1 MTLCTE
7 RSRTLDD
14 IRAFLGGNE
23 AADITPHDREAAYAF
38 IERALVRFRY
48 HLGLSRAGKGRV
60 REFLAKVTGYSD
72 SQLSRLIAQQR
83 RTGRIRDHRLRPPAR
98 PFATVYTTADAVLL
112 AEVDEAFGQPSGP
125 AIKRILWRQ
134 YHVFGDERFER
145 LARISNG
152 HIYNLRGRRAYRS
165 ARTTFRATRGA
176 ISSIGKRRR
185 PRPEGRPGFVRVD
198 TVHSGD
204 LGGEKGAYV
213 INMVD
218 EVTQFQQLAAVPRIT
233 EHFMVP
239 VLAALA
245 GAFPFRVLGFHA
257 DNGSEYINHRV
268 AAMLNKLHVE
278 EFTKSR
284 PRRSNDN
291 ALVESKNGNVVRR
304 WLGHSHIPEH
314 LAPPANAFLRDFL
327 SPFLNHHRAC
337 LFAVEVEAEGGRR
350 RRKYPQELVMTPY
363 EKLGSLP
370 GADGFLK
377 PGQGAEPR
385 SVIRPAAPSARSARL
400 RGWRDLA
407 RPPHRPHN
415 RCLHQPSPSHS
426 PPTTSPPTG
435 RFMLISVLENTA
447 AAARRGGTERFGGG
461 TGGHRDGSPEADA
474 VAAGERGGS
483 GPVRPA
489 QGGGRAGQRPD
500 QARPGLSAVLLP
512 GTGGGRGGVGP
523 GVPVPQPAQDVP
535 KPARRGPG
543 RPAPERRGAPG
554 ARRTARSVRTTAR
567 RAAFFAFR
575 DPPVSSSGARTREHT
590 PQPARIRESRPAGAR
605 EPRPAATTALSP
617 PSRQAASPY
626 RLLGTR

>member
-1 MTLCTE
+1 MIVTLCTE
-7 RSRTLDD
+7 RIRTLDD

-152 HIYNLRGRRAYRS
+152 RCNVDPLLALPDLLAPVVALAARRRRQGRGHIYNLRGRRAYRS

-245 GAFPFRVLGFHA
+245 GAFPFRILGFHA
-257 DNGSEYINHRV
+257 DNGSEYIRQKPPRCAS
-268 AAMLNKLHVE
+268 AA
-278 EFTKSR
+278 R
-284 PRRSNDN
+284 
-291 ALVESKNGNVVRR
+291 
-304 WLGHSHIPEH
+304 
-314 LAPPANAFLRDFL
+314 
-327 SPFLNHHRAC
+327 
-337 LFAVEVEAEGGRR
+337 
-350 RRKYPQELVMTPY
+350 
-363 EKLGSLP
+363 
-370 GADGFLK
+370 
-377 PGQGAEPR
+377 
-385 SVIRPAAPSARSARL
+385 APSE
-400 RGWRDLA
+400 
-407 RPPHRPHN
+407 PPN
-415 RCLHQPSPSHS
+415 
-426 PPTTSPPTG
+426 PP
-435 RFMLISVLENTA
+435 
-447 AAARRGGTERFGGG
+447 
-461 TGGHRDGSPEADA
+461 
-474 VAAGERGGS
+474 
-483 GPVRPA
+483 
-489 QGGGRAGQRPD
+489 
-500 QARPGLSAVLLP
+500 
-512 GTGGGRGGVGP
+512 
-523 GVPVPQPAQDVP
+523 
-535 KPARRGPG
+535 
-543 RPAPERRGAPG
+543 
-554 ARRTARSVRTTAR
+554 
-567 RAAFFAFR
+567 
-575 DPPVSSSGARTREHT
+575 
-590 PQPARIRESRPAGAR
+590 
-605 EPRPAATTALSP
+605 
-617 PSRQAASPY
+617 
-626 RLLGTR
+626 

>member
-1 MTLCTE
+1 M
-7 RSRTLDD
+7 
-14 IRAFLGGNE
+14 
-23 AADITPHDREAAYAF
+23 
-38 IERALVRFRY
+38 
-48 HLGLSRAGKGRV
+48 
-60 REFLAKVTGYSD
+60 
-72 SQLSRLIAQQR
+72 
-83 RTGRIRDHRLRPPAR
+83 
-98 PFATVYTTADAVLL
+98 YTTADAVLL

-145 LARISNG
+145 LAGISNG

-245 GAFPFRVLGFHA
+245 GAFPFRILGFHA

-337 LFAVEVEAEGGRR
+337 LFAVEVEDSNGRR

-370 GADGFLK
+370 GADAFLK
-377 PGQGAEPR
+377 PGITFEQ
-385 SVIRPAAPSARSARL
+385 L
-400 RGWRDLA
+400 
-407 RPPHRPHN
+407 
-415 RCLHQPSPSHS
+415 
-426 PPTTSPPTG
+426 
-435 RFMLISVLENTA
+435 
-447 AAARRGGTERFGGG
+447 
-461 TGGHRDGSPEADA
+461 DA
-474 VAAGERGGS
+474 VAHAATDLEA
-483 GPVRPA
+483 A
-489 QGGGRAGQRPD
+489 QEIQRARK
-500 QARPGLSAVLLP
+500 AL
-512 GTGGGRGGVGP
+512 
-523 GVPVPQPAQDVP
+523 
-535 KPARRGPG
+535 
-543 RPAPERRGAPG
+543 
-554 ARRTARSVRTTAR
+554 
-567 RAAFFAFR
+567 FR
-575 DPPVSSSGARTREHT
+575 LVAK
-590 PQPARIRESRPAGAR
+590 ALN
-605 EPRPAATTALSP
+605 PAA
-617 PSRQAASPY
+617 
-626 RLLGTR
+626 

>member
-1 MTLCTE
+1 MIVTLCTE
-7 RSRTLDD
+7 RIRTLDD

-38 IERALVRFRY
+38 IERALVRFKY
-48 HLGLSRAGKGRV
+48 HFGLSRAGKGRV

-98 PFATVYTTADAVLL
+98 PFATVYTAADAVLL

-145 LARISNG
+145 LTGISNG

-245 GAFPFRVLGFHA
+245 GAFPFRILGFHA

-337 LFAVEVEAEGGRR
+337 LFAVEVEESNGRR

-370 GADGFLK
+370 AADGFLK
-377 PGQGAEPR
+377 PGITFEQLDAVSHAATDLEAAQEIQR
-385 SVIRPAAPSARSARL
+385 ARKALFRLVTKALNPAA
-400 RGWRDLA
+400 
-407 RPPHRPHN
+407 
-415 RCLHQPSPSHS
+415 
-426 PPTTSPPTG
+426 
-435 RFMLISVLENTA
+435 
-447 AAARRGGTERFGGG
+447 
-461 TGGHRDGSPEADA
+461 
-474 VAAGERGGS
+474 
-483 GPVRPA
+483 
-489 QGGGRAGQRPD
+489 
-500 QARPGLSAVLLP
+500 
-512 GTGGGRGGVGP
+512 
-523 GVPVPQPAQDVP
+523 
-535 KPARRGPG
+535 
-543 RPAPERRGAPG
+543 
-554 ARRTARSVRTTAR
+554 
-567 RAAFFAFR
+567 
-575 DPPVSSSGARTREHT
+575 
-590 PQPARIRESRPAGAR
+590 
-605 EPRPAATTALSP
+605 
-617 PSRQAASPY
+617 
-626 RLLGTR
+626 

>member
-1 MTLCTE
+1 MIVTLCTE

-213 INMVD
+213 IDMVD

-233 EHFMVP
+233 EHLP
-239 VLAALA
+239 LAQLHGPRAR
-245 GAFPFRVLGFHA
+245 GA
-257 DNGSEYINHRV
+257 
-268 AAMLNKLHVE
+268 
-278 EFTKSR
+278 
-284 PRRSNDN
+284 
-291 ALVESKNGNVVRR
+291 
-304 WLGHSHIPEH
+304 
-314 LAPPANAFLRDFL
+314 
-327 SPFLNHHRAC
+327 
-337 LFAVEVEAEGGRR
+337 RR
-350 RRKYPQELVMTPY
+350 RVP
-363 EKLGSLP
+363 LP
-370 GADGFLK
+370 
-377 PGQGAEPR
+377 
-385 SVIRPAAPSARSARL
+385 
-400 RGWRDLA
+400 
-407 RPPHRPHN
+407 H
-415 RCLHQPSPSHS
+415 
-426 PPTTSPPTG
+426 
-435 RFMLISVLENTA
+435 
-447 AAARRGGTERFGGG
+447 
-461 TGGHRDGSPEADA
+461 
-474 VAAGERGGS
+474 
-483 GPVRPA
+483 
-489 QGGGRAGQRPD
+489 
-500 QARPGLSAVLLP
+500 
-512 GTGGGRGGVGP
+512 P
-523 GVPVPQPAQDVP
+523 GVPRRQRVGVHQPPCCASA
-535 KPARRGPG
+535 AR
-543 RPAPERRGAPG
+543 APSE
-554 ARRTARSVRTTAR
+554 
-567 RAAFFAFR
+567 
-575 DPPVSSSGARTREHT
+575 PPN
-590 PQPARIRESRPAGAR
+590 
-605 EPRPAATTALSP
+605 P
-617 PSRQAASPY
+617 P
-626 RLLGTR
+626 

>member
-7 RSRTLDD
+7 RIRTLDD

-38 IERALVRFRY
+38 IERALVRFKY
-48 HLGLSRAGKGRV
+48 HFGLSRAGKGRV
-60 REFLAKVTGYSD
+60 RELLAKVTGYSD

-112 AEVDEAFGQPSGP
+112 AEVDEAFGSPPDRRSRGSCG
-125 AIKRILWRQ
+125 ASTMSSATR
-134 YHVFGDERFER
+134 RFKR
-145 LARISNG
+145 LAGISNG

-245 GAFPFRVLGFHA
+245 GAFPFPHLGFHA

-327 SPFLNHHRAC
+327 LPLPQPSPGLPLRRR
-337 LFAVEVEAEGGRR
+337 VEESNGRR
-350 RRKYPQELVMTPY
+350 RRKYPRNW
-363 EKLGSLP
+363 S
-370 GADGFLK
+370 
-377 PGQGAEPR
+377 
-385 SVIRPAAPSARSARL
+385 
-400 RGWRDLA
+400 
-407 RPPHRPHN
+407 
-415 RCLHQPSPSHS
+415 
-426 PPTTSPPTG
+426 
-435 RFMLISVLENTA
+435 
-447 AAARRGGTERFGGG
+447 
-461 TGGHRDGSPEADA
+461 
-474 VAAGERGGS
+474 
-483 GPVRPA
+483 
-489 QGGGRAGQRPD
+489 
-500 QARPGLSAVLLP
+500 
-512 GTGGGRGGVGP
+512 
-523 GVPVPQPAQDVP
+523 
-535 KPARRGPG
+535 
-543 RPAPERRGAPG
+543 
-554 ARRTARSVRTTAR
+554 
-567 RAAFFAFR
+567 
-575 DPPVSSSGARTREHT
+575 
-590 PQPARIRESRPAGAR
+590 
-605 EPRPAATTALSP
+605 
-617 PSRQAASPY
+617 
-626 RLLGTR
+626 

>member
-1 MTLCTE
+1 M
-7 RSRTLDD
+7 
-14 IRAFLGGNE
+14 
-23 AADITPHDREAAYAF
+23 
-38 IERALVRFRY
+38 
-48 HLGLSRAGKGRV
+48 
-60 REFLAKVTGYSD
+60 
-72 SQLSRLIAQQR
+72 
-83 RTGRIRDHRLRPPAR
+83 
-98 PFATVYTTADAVLL
+98 YTTADAVLL

-233 EHFMVP
+233 EHYMVP
-239 VLAALA
+239 VLEALA
-245 GAFPFRVLGFHA
+245 GAFPFRILGFHA

-337 LFAVEVEAEGGRR
+337 LFAVEVEESNGRR

-377 PGQGAEPR
+377 PGITFEQ
-385 SVIRPAAPSARSARL
+385 L
-400 RGWRDLA
+400 
-407 RPPHRPHN
+407 
-415 RCLHQPSPSHS
+415 
-426 PPTTSPPTG
+426 
-435 RFMLISVLENTA
+435 
-447 AAARRGGTERFGGG
+447 
-461 TGGHRDGSPEADA
+461 DA
-474 VAAGERGGS
+474 VAHAATDLEA
-483 GPVRPA
+483 A
-489 QGGGRAGQRPD
+489 QEVQRARK
-500 QARPGLSAVLLP
+500 AL
-512 GTGGGRGGVGP
+512 
-523 GVPVPQPAQDVP
+523 
-535 KPARRGPG
+535 
-543 RPAPERRGAPG
+543 
-554 ARRTARSVRTTAR
+554 
-567 RAAFFAFR
+567 FR
-575 DPPVSSSGARTREHT
+575 LVAK
-590 PQPARIRESRPAGAR
+590 ALN
-605 EPRPAATTALSP
+605 PAA
-617 PSRQAASPY
+617 
-626 RLLGTR
+626 